1 MGTTLPLSVMT
12 NGLLGGPMAR
22 LLCGLPM
29 IAYISYLNISFSN
42 LLSSGAFGYQ
52 VAAILHFLGY
62 QEWYLLTNPH
72 SLVIGSGTLIVFS
85 ILLIEVLLTISVTC
99 LTYVS
104 YNFLMSVSS
113 PDAVTQCLLV

>member
-1 MGTTLPLSVMT
+1 
-12 NGLLGGPMAR
+12 MAR

-29 IAYISYLNISFSN
+29 IAYISYLSILLLILYSLAPLVIRSRQSFVSLVIGN
-42 LLSSGAFGYQ
+42 G
-52 VAAILHFLGY
+52 IL
-62 QEWYLLTNPH
+62 NPH

-85 ILLIEVLLTISVTC
+85 IFLIEVSLTMSVAC
-99 LTYVS
+99 LTNVS